1 MFYIKIICWS
11 DLEIWLLC
19 TKVDSVSTERLLPGA
34 VLLIK
39 QFCRKENIGHFFQ
52 SVHRLLIVWSW
63 CSQQIQSRRS
73 VFIYHK
79 SYHYLNTL
87 QHHYISHIFP
97 RLCSLSAD
105 GVMVQVELLVLGP
118 VVLTV
123 LGLFLMWWCCCCWC
137 CWCWWCWWC
146 WCWMNW
152 GDSSLQSTGGTIDLW
167 LSRNSSQRLMEPR
180 DVSPSC

>member
-19 TKVDSVSTERLLPGA
+19 TKADSVSTERLLPGA

-39 QFCRKENIGHFFQ
+39 QYCWKENIRHFVQ

-73 VFIYHK
+73 VFIHHE
-79 SYHYLNTL
+79 SHHYLNTP

-97 RLCSLSAD
+97 RLCSLMCWWCD
-105 GVMVQVELLVLGP
+105 GPGGAAGAGAGGVDGSGLVPHAMVLLLLVLLML
-118 VVLTV
+118 VVLMV
-123 LGLFLMWWCCCCWC
+123 LVLHELRWQQPAVYWRHHWFMTE
-137 CWCWWCWWC
+137 
-146 WCWMNW
+146 
-152 GDSSLQSTGGTIDLW
+152 QK
-167 LSRNSSQRLMEPR
+167 
-180 DVSPSC
+180 